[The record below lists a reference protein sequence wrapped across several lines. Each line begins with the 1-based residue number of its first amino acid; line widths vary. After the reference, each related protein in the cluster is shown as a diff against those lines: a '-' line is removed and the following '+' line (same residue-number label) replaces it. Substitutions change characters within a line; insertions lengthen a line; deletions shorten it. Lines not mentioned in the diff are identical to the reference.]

1 MWTSALIL
9 GLFGSFHCVG
19 MCGPIALSLPFGGQ
33 NTAGIQARL
42 ILYHLGRL
50 LTYAILG
57 LILGVLGQGLA
68 IMGILQYFSI
78 AMGIALILMVV
89 IPKWA
94 PYLMRFNGV
103 LSPAWRALRPFFQEL
118 FRRKSWDAYFGI
130 GMLNGLLPCGLVY
143 MALLGS
149 LVQNSLLDSMGFML
163 FFGLG
168 TIPLLSITVYAARW
182 IPKRTIQKL
191 YGYLPLM
198 IFFLGVLL
206 VVRGLGLNIPY
217 LSPEFSPETVQSMQ
231 QCAPAL
237 VEQ

>member
-1 MWTSALIL
+1 MLISALIL
-9 GLFGSFHCVG
+9 GLFGSLHCVG

-33 NTAGIQARL
+33 NTSGIQARL

-50 LTYAILG
+50 MTYTILG
-57 LILGVLGQGLA
+57 LILGILGQGLA
-68 IMGILQYFSI
+68 IVGVLQYFSI
-78 AMGIALILMVV
+78 AMGIALIFMVV
-89 IPKWA
+89 FPKWS
-94 PYLMRFNGV
+94 PYFTKLNGV
-103 LSPAWRALRPFFQEL
+103 LSPVWHAFRPFFQEL
-118 FRRKSWDAYFGI
+118 FSRKSWDAYFGI

-149 LVQNSLLDSMGFML
+149 LVQTSLIDSIGFML

-168 TIPLLSITVYAARW
+168 TIPLLSITVYAAQW

-191 YGYLPLM
+191 YGYLPWM
-198 IFFLGVLL
+198 IFVLGMLL

-217 LSPEFSPETVQSMQ
+217 LSPEFLPETVQSMQ
-231 QCAPAL
+231 QCTPLL